1 MSTQRPSTSQ
11 AESQTGAII
20 TTAILVGGVILGW
33 LYSLCLKQAKAA
45 EGNTMEVMTAF
56 LRNRLNGTPFTQAET
71 VATVY
76 FFIIF
81 ILLTTGTIVTWIRIK
96 GYMSQKRIERSVRK
110 RQASEFGTSEL
121 SRLSDIKPVLG
132 NDGIVIGAE
141 KRLGRLRPV
150 RLSARYSYEHSAI
163 IGPTG
168 CGKSTCFF
176 LPNLLMLAPQTSA
189 VVTDPKGELEAE
201 TADYLRERGWE
212 IYRFSPFA
220 PERSYGY
227 DPLRCTKNDIEITDI
242 ADIILK
248 NGYDTEGRAGDT
260 QWINFSAPLLEAV
273 LYAAKQK
280 KGNTAVVYDA
290 VRYVTEYTEKMRA
303 EEFKSVGGI
312 AREKY
317 MMYLQSIESP
327 ETASSIRTVLTSAV
341 RIFARQ
347 DIRDLAIQEPVI
359 DFTDLRKKPAVLFVQ
374 LPERKSHLL
383 KPLMATFFWQLL
395 EQITDT
401 PGNPIF
407 FFLDE
412 FPNIGKIPGFAEMAA
427 TLRSRKISLNVGM
440 QGVEQ
445 LAREYSEQ
453 EQKDILNNL
462 KTKIF
467 FPGSSGDSGEYVS
480 SLSGYSTIKKD
491 DIEQRVELLNAA
503 ELRTIPDGKILAMLR
518 NYHPILLDTLFYKA
532 LL

>member
-1 MSTQRPSTSQ
+1 MAAQKPSTGQ
-11 AESQTGAII
+11 TESQTEAII
-20 TTAILVGGVILGW
+20 ITAILIGGIFLGW
-33 LYSLCLKQAKAA
+33 LYSLCLKLAKAA
-45 EGNTMEVMTAF
+45 EGTITEVFITF
-56 LRNRLNGTPFTQAET
+56 LRNRINRYPLTPAET
-71 VATVY
+71 TATIYFFLIIIVATLL
-76 FFIIF
+76 IIAA
-81 ILLTTGTIVTWIRIK
+81 WMRISRYLSK
-96 GYMSQKRIERSVRK
+96 KRIERSVKK
-110 RQASEFGTSEL
+110 RHASEFGTSEL
-121 SRLSDIKPVLG
+121 SKLSDIKPVLG
-132 NDGIVIGAE
+132 NDGVVIGAV
-141 KRLGRLRPV
+141 KQFGRLKPV
-150 RLSARYSYEHSAI
+150 RLSARYSYEHSAV

-168 CGKSTCFF
+168 CGKSSCFF

-201 TADYLRERGWE
+201 TTDYLRKKGWE

-220 PERSYGY
+220 PERSCGY
-227 DPLRCTKNDIEITDI
+227 DPLKCTKSDIEITDI

-260 QWINFSAPLLEAV
+260 QWINFSVPLLEAV
-273 LYAAKQK
+273 LYAAKQE
-280 KGNTAVVYDA
+280 GGENAVIYDA
-290 VRYVTEYTEKMRA
+290 VKYVTEYTEEMRA
-303 EEFKSVGGI
+303 ERFKKLGGF

-341 RIFARQ
+341 RIFTRQ
-347 DIRDLAIQEPVI
+347 DIRNVAFQEPLI
-359 DFTDLRKKPAVLFVQ
+359 DFTELRKKPIVLFVQ
-374 LPERKSHLL
+374 LPERKAHLL
-383 KPLMATFFWQLL
+383 KPLMATFFWQML

-440 QGVEQ
+440 QGIEQ

-467 FPGSSGDSGEYVS
+467 FPGSSGESGEYVS
-480 SLSGYSTIKKD
+480 NLSGYSTIKKND
-491 DIEQRVELLNAA
+491 MEQRVELLSAA

-518 NYHPILLDTLFYKA
+518 NYPPILLDTLFYKA